1 MNLKEDKNVKIDVIF
16 DDKFEN
22 FNNNEEGDMFN
33 NVNSIRL
40 GL

>member
-1 MNLKEDKNVKIDVIF
+1 MKIDVIF

>member
-1 MNLKEDKNVKIDVIF
+1 MKIDVIF

-33 NVNSIRL
+33 NVNSLRL

>member
-1 MNLKEDKNVKIDVIF
+1 MKIDDKI

>member
-1 MNLKEDKNVKIDVIF
+1 MKIDGIF

>member
-1 MNLKEDKNVKIDVIF
+1 MKIDVIF

-33 NVNSIRL
+33 NVNSIKL

>member
-1 MNLKEDKNVKIDVIF
+1 MKIDVIF

-22 FNNNEEGDMFN
+22 FNNNKEGDMFN